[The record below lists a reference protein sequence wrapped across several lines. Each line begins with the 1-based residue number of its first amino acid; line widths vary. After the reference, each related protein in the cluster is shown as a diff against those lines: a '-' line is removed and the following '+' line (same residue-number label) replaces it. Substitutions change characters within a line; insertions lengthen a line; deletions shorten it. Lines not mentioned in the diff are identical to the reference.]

1 MNTEDTRSN
10 EEIRAGVGMA
20 KAAAFWQN
28 TELMRRNSRL
38 STKMKIN
45 CYVFSIL
52 NYECECWTWN
62 KPMRLKVN
70 TFERWCYGM
79 ILG

>member
-10 EEIRAGVGMA
+10 EEIRAGVGMG
-20 KAAAFWQN
+20 KAAFWQN
-28 TELMRRNSRL
+28 KELMRSNSRL
-38 STKMKIN
+38 STKLKILN